1 MITPSKEFWDV
12 FKETPGAFSIAEA
25 VALINISNQAPEGI
39 FIEFGSH
46 KGKSSQCIAYGIGNN
61 NFNKTLLLVEPEFSD
76 NGWMK
81 DVMRKLWCFMP
92 LDKFVPLANTSL
104 DVLKSNSDIS
114 FCFVDSGTHSDDLV
128 MNETKM
134 LEDKIISGGIIA
146 YHDCF
151 SQFTKVT
158 EAYEYLLSTGKYEEI
173 KINWQEIFD
182 YLKENNIS
190 EDDNNSWH
198 KYPELP
204 HPPNF
209 IGALKRK

>member
-1 MITPSKEFWDV
+1 MITPSKEFWKV
-12 FKETPGAFSIAEA
+12 FKETTGALSVAEA
-25 VALINISNQAPEGI
+25 CCLLNLVYNSPDGLIMEL
-39 FIEFGSH
+39 GSH
-46 KGKSSQCIAYGIGNN
+46 KGKSSQSISFA
-61 NFNKTLLLVEPEFSD
+61 FSKKDDKSKFVMVEPEFKDEYWLSD
-76 NGWMK
+76 VVKKIMALLPNGGFGYQIDFSLNVIPK
-81 DVMRKLWCFMP
+81 YKEYS
-92 LDKFVPLANTSL
+92 FVF
-104 DVLKSNSDIS
+104 I
-114 FCFVDSGTHSDDLV
+114 DSGTHSDDLV

-204 HPPNF
+204 YPPNF